1 MYKFIYL
8 FCNDVNE
15 ETPVQQK
22 ETKNPKTG
30 DNIITYAVIL
40 ILAAVGLYVVK
51 RK

>member
-30 DNIITYAVIL
+30 DSIIAYISLFIISSIGLVI
-40 ILAAVGLYVVK
+40 IK
-51 RK
+51 RH